1 MSADALAHAIAT
13 ASQTAITA
21 AAKAMAE
28 WESSRKNKA
37 NADRLLKQ
45 RMKLLRWVP
54 LFKTQPETTV
64 EAIAKALEVRM
75 FDAGQYIIT
84 QGVEGDPEGD
94 DEACFLLE
102 EGECYARVV
111 QEDGRWDEVAEY
123 EEGGFFGERAI
134 LRKEPQEAT
143 VSARTSVKA
152 LRLSAVAFTRVIR
165 ERDHR

>member
-45 RMKLLRWVP
+45 RMKLLRGVP

-75 FDAGQYIIT
+75 FDAGQDIIT
-84 QGVEGDPEGD
+84 QI
-94 DEACFLLE
+94 
-102 EGECYARVV
+102 
-111 QEDGRWDEVAEY
+111 GRSR
-123 EEGGFFGERAI
+123 GR
-134 LRKEPQEAT
+134 R
-143 VSARTSVKA
+143 
-152 LRLSAVAFTRVIR
+152 
-165 ERDHR
+165 